1 MYAHFIFNPWVIAT
15 KNLHAALCRVLL
27 LLQNCQIQDTRTH
40 THNPLLIM
48 HTKCVCVRVCEC
60 VCALVLVRRGGRVF
74 WGVFDKYFTRDNPRF
89 ADFFMI
95 RLW

>member
-48 HTKCVCVRVCEC
+48 HTKCVCVRVCVRLC
-60 VCALVLVRRGGRVF
+60 WCAAEGGCF